1 MRKERVKKEDKV
13 LTVSI
18 KDTDI
23 EVWKKLKEMKASI
36 IADNKANA
44 KKKRR
49 NRRPRKGGSY
59 KK

>member
-1 MRKERVKKEDKV
+1 MRKERVKREDKV

-49 NRRPRKGGSY
+49 NRRPRKGDSY